1 MAYVTDAARGE
12 GPPRR
17 MTPPQIVYVTAVLS
31 RLNDPLYER
40 AVRKVRQLHPYAAI
54 LSAKTLWANREGWL
68 ATYEAVLAAVTHVY
82 IMANSD
88 RTIGQGLFLE
98 LAHFHKLDPSPAVAG
113 VFSQKLKIEPISALD
128 VFGERTPTR
137 FARLV
142 SEISAVADTKVKR
155 AAPKRQA
162 KAAKPRSAKMN

>member
-1 MAYVTDAARGE
+1 
-12 GPPRR
+12 
-17 MTPPQIVYVTAVLS
+17 
-31 RLNDPLYER
+31 
-40 AVRKVRQLHPYAAI
+40 
-54 LSAKTLWANREGWL
+54 
-68 ATYEAVLAAVTHVY
+68 
-82 IMANSD
+82 
-88 RTIGQGLFLE
+88 
-98 LAHFHKLDPSPAVAG
+98 VAG